1 MSSVTYP
8 ENWKGVT
15 IENISS
21 FVGRGIGPNYS
32 DIETDVIAINQKCI
46 RNGKVNIDF
55 GRYHDNASLVRQSAI
70 LNTNDICINS
80 TGDGT
85 IGRVGLWDKPNSTSS
100 FFVDSHVTIVRP
112 ISEESDSKYLSELLS
127 SEWIQND
134 IARYCFTG
142 STNQVELSRTELLQL
157 TLYFPELKQQLKIA
171 EILSTVDNL
180 IDQTQNLIDKY
191 TAAKLGMMAD
201 LFSRG
206 IDLSGT
212 PETNKSYG
220 QLRPSY
226 EEAPELYQETE
237 LGWVPQDWD
246 IKAIGEFSE
255 IKGGK
260 RLPAGEPFANEV
272 TPYPYLR
279 VTDMVDG
286 WIDDSKL
293 EYVSSEIETI
303 ISRYKIYESDIYV
316 TIAGTLGLFGRIPSH
331 LNGAQLTE
339 NAARITSFDTS
350 KYNPDY
356 LCSYLRSDKLIPQL
370 YKAIGVGAG
379 VPKLA
384 LYQIEQFNIPVPSFK
399 EQEELV
405 KRIASSTEL
414 IEKEKKYLNKYKLIK
429 KGLMQDLLTGK
440 VKV

>member
-55 GRYHDNASLVRQSAI
+55 GRCHDNASLVRQSAI
-70 LNTNDICINS
+70 LNINDICINS

-127 SEWIQND
+127 SDWIQND

-157 TLYFPELKQQLKIA
+157 TLYFPELKQQQKIA

-191 TAAKLGMMAD
+191 TAVKQGMMAD

-212 PETNKSYG
+212 PESNKNYG

-226 EEAPELYQETE
+226 EEAPEEYQETE
-237 LGWVPQDWD
+237 LGLIPVSWEIVTLESISTVERGKFTHRPRDDERCYGGDHPFIQTGSVTKSQGGFITEYKQTLSDFGRNVS
-246 IKAIGEFSE
+246 KEF
-255 IKGGK
+255 
-260 RLPAGEPFANEV
+260 PAG
-272 TPYPYLR
+272 
-279 VTDMVDG
+279 
-286 WIDDSKL
+286 
-293 EYVSSEIETI
+293 TI
-303 ISRYKIYESDIYV
+303 AV
-316 TIAGTLGLFGRIPSH
+316 TIAANIADTGILEIPMCFPDSVVGVVVNNDFATTRFVEISIRRSKRK
-331 LNGAQLTE
+331 LDALAPLSAQKNINLE
-339 NAARITSFDTS
+339 D
-350 KYNPDY
+350 
-356 LCSYLRSDKLIPQL
+356 LRPL
-370 YKAIGVGAG
+370 
-379 VPKLA
+379 KLA
-384 LYQIEQFNIPVPSFK
+384 LPNIEEQK
-399 EQEELV
+399 ELCRKYETQEL
-405 KRIASSTEL
+405 L
-414 IEKEKKYLNKYKLIK
+414 IQQEKAYLEKLNLKK

>member
-1 MSSVTYP
+1 MNDDNQAGWNSLQLGDVITYH
-8 ENWKGVT
+8 NSGVYKSKELYGDQG
-15 IENISS
+15 ENIIGISQLYSS
-21 FVGRGIGPNYS
+21 LFVDGEVYKRVPLTLA
-32 DIETDVIAINQKCI
+32 EQKKYTLHE
-46 RNGKVNIDF
+46 NDLLYGES
-55 GRYHDNASLVRQSAI
+55 SLVRS
-70 LNTNDICINS
+70 
-80 TGDGT
+80 G
-85 IGRVGLWDKPNSTSS
+85 
-100 FFVDSHVTIVRP
+100 
-112 ISEESDSKYLSELLS
+112 
-127 SEWIQND
+127 
-134 IARYCFTG
+134 IARTVCVTSDGEGTAFAWHT
-142 STNQVELSRTELLQL
+142 RR
-157 TLYFPELKQQLKIA
+157 LKIDQRKA
-171 EILSTVDNL
+171 YSPFLAYLLELDETRAKVESVATQTALTGITTKDYFGIPLRLPTLNCQRKVAKILATVDNL
-180 IDQTQNLIDKY
+180 IVQTQNLIDKY
-191 TAAKLGMMAD
+191 TAVKQGMMAD

-212 PETNKSYG
+212 PETNKNYR

-237 LGWVPQDWD
+237 IGWVPKDWG
-246 IKAIGEFSE
+246 INTIGEFSE
-255 IKGGK
+255 VKGGK

-286 WIDDSKL
+286 WIDDTNL
-293 EYVSSEIETI
+293 EYVSSEIEAI

-339 NAARITSFDTS
+339 NAARISSFDTS

-384 LYQIEQFNIPVPSFK
+384 LYQIEQFKIPVPPFR

-414 IEKEKKYLNKYKLIK
+414 IAKEKKYLNKLKLKK

>member
-55 GRYHDNASLVRQSAI
+55 GRYHDIASLIRQSAI

-112 ISEESDSKYLSELLS
+112 ISEESDSKYLSDLLS

-157 TLYFPELKQQLKIA
+157 TLYFPELKQQQKIA

-180 IDQTQNLIDKY
+180 IDQTQKLIDKY
-191 TAAKLGMMAD
+191 TAVKQGMMAD

-226 EEAPELYQETE
+226 VDAPELYQETE
-237 LGWVPQDWD
+237 LGWIPKGWEIQRIED
-246 IKAIGEFSE
+246 ILDRVIDYR
-255 IKGGK
+255 GK
-260 RLPAGEPFANEV
+260 TPNKTEDGIPLITAKNVRFGYIDPEPREYIAAEDYDVWMTRGIPNQGDVLFTTEAPLANV
-272 TPYPYLR
+272 
-279 VTDMVDG
+279 
-286 WIDDSKL
+286 
-293 EYVSSEIETI
+293 
-303 ISRYKIYESDIYV
+303 
-316 TIAGTLGLFGRIPSH
+316 
-331 LNGAQLTE
+331 AQLDTQSKV
-339 NAARITSFDTS
+339 AFAQRMIILQSSLKCDSSFL
-350 KYNPDY
+350 KY
-356 LCSYLRSDKLIPQL
+356 LLMSDNFRRAIFSRGSGSTVEGVKQSEFKKVKVCLPKHNCEQL
-370 YKAIGVGAG
+370 KIVE
-379 VPKLA
+379 VIDSLSEK
-384 LYQIEQFNIPVPSFK
+384 IVN
-399 EQEELV
+399 EEV
-405 KRIASSTEL
+405 I
-414 IEKEKKYLNKYKLIK
+414 IEKYTNIK

>member
-1 MSSVTYP
+1 MSNSTEYP
-8 ENWKGVT
+8 SEWSFEPLNALFTTKGRIGWKGLKKHEFIDEGPYLVT
-15 IENISS
+15 
-21 FVGRGIGPNYS
+21 G
-32 DIETDVIAINQKCI
+32 TDFKD
-46 RNGKVNIDF
+46 GKVQWESAFRIPEW
-55 GRYHDNASLVRQSAI
+55 RYYESPEIMLKDGDL
-70 LNTNDICINS
+70 LFTK
-80 TGDGT
+80 DGT
-85 IGRVGLWDKPNSTSS
+85 IGKIAYICDLPGRAALNSHLLLIRPKSSKTTNEYLYYELQSEAFFQHIENKKSGSTLVGLSQER
-100 FFVDSHVTIVRP
+100 FG
-112 ISEESDSKYLSELLS
+112 EYLVPLP
-127 SEWIQND
+127 
-134 IARYCFTG
+134 
-142 STNQVELSRTELLQL
+142 
-157 TLYFPELKQQLKIA
+157 PEKQQKKI
-171 EILSTVDNL
+171 ISVLSTVDNL

-191 TAAKLGMMAD
+191 TAVKQGMMAD

-206 IDLSGT
+206 IDLFGT
-212 PETNKSYG
+212 PETNKNYG

-237 LGWVPQDWD
+237 LGWMPKYWD
-246 IKAIGEFSE
+246 INAIGEFSE
-255 IKGGK
+255 VKGGK

-286 WIDDSKL
+286 WIDDTNL
-293 EYVSSEIETI
+293 EFVSSEIEAV

-384 LYQIEQFNIPVPSFK
+384 LYQIEQFKIPVPSFK
-399 EQEELV
+399 EQEEFV
-405 KRIASSTEL
+405 KRITSSTEL
-414 IEKEKKYLNKYKLIK
+414 IAKEKKYLNKLKLKK

>member
-1 MSSVTYP
+1 MNNETQYLASYNLGKLSHVRGRIG
-8 ENWKGVT
+8 WKGLKSHEYT
-15 IENISS
+15 EE
-21 FVGRGIGPNYS
+21 GPYL
-32 DIETDVIAINQKCI
+32 IAGTHIKGDKIQWDECQHINQ
-46 RNGKVNIDF
+46 F
-55 GRYHDNASLVRQSAI
+55 RYDESPEI
-70 LNTNDICINS
+70 KLNVNDIIIS
-80 TGDGT
+80 KDGT
-85 IGRVGLWDKPNSTSS
+85 IGRIALIDSLPGPTTINSTMML
-100 FFVDSHVTIVRP
+100 VRLKNQDVLC
-112 ISEESDSKYLSELLS
+112 SEFIFYFLQGEKFKKLVAERV
-127 SEWIQND
+127 
-134 IARYCFTG
+134 AG
-142 STNQVELSRTELLQL
+142 SGVPHLFQADMKTL
-157 TLYFPELKQQLKIA
+157 TVLAPSIEKQQKIA
-171 EILSTVDNL
+171 KILSTVDNL

-191 TAAKLGMMAD
+191 TAVKRGMLAD

-226 EEAPELYQETE
+226 EDAPELYQETE
-237 LGWVPQDWD
+237 LGWVPKDWD

-255 IKGGK
+255 VKGGK

-286 WIDDSKL
+286 WIDDTNL
-293 EYVSSEIETI
+293 EYVSSKIAAI

-384 LYQIEQFNIPVPSFK
+384 LYQIEQFKIPVPTFR

-405 KRIASSTEL
+405 KRIVSSTEL
-414 IEKEKKYLNKYKLIK
+414 IAKERKYLNKLKLKK